1 MTKKLKD
8 KSDPQK
14 SRMER
19 IIVVMPAY
27 NAEKTL
33 EKTYRAIPKGV
44 ADEIIVVDDDSH
56 DRTVKV
62 AKKLGLKTF
71 QHISNLGY
79 GGNQKTCYREGLKL
93 KGTVIVMIHPDYQYD
108 ASLTQELVRPL
119 VQKRFDIML
128 GSRIR
133 TRAEALAGGM
143 PLYKY
148 IANRMLSFIENTFLG
163 LNLSEYHT
171 GFRAFR
177 REVLTTLPLDKFSN
191 DFVFDQEIL
200 VSAVSL
206 GFKIG
211 ETPVPV
217 RYFKEA
223 SSINLSRSII
233 YGLGIL
239 LLMAKYFLHKQGVY
253 KFSLFAK
260 NG

>member
-1 MTKKLKD
+1 MD
-8 KSDPQK
+8 KV
-14 SRMER
+14 
-19 IIVVMPAY
+19 IIVMPAY

-33 EKTYRAIPKGV
+33 EKTYRAIPERV
-44 ADEIIVVDDDSH
+44 ADEVIVVDDDSR
-56 DRTVKV
+56 DKTAKV
-62 AKKLGLKTF
+62 AKKLGLKTVL
-71 QHISNLGY
+71 HKKNLGY
-79 GGNQKTCYREGLKL
+79 GGSQKTCYREALKL
-93 KGTVIVMIHPDYQYD
+93 KGTIIVMIHPDYQYD
-108 ASLTQELVRPL
+108 ASLTTELVRPL

-133 TRAEALAGGM
+133 TRSEALAGGM

-148 IANRMLSFIENTFLG
+148 LANRALSFIENTFLG

-171 GFRAFR
+171 GFRAFT

-206 GFKIG
+206 NYKIG

-223 SSINLSRSII
+223 SSINFSRSVD

-239 LLMAKYFLHKQGVY
+239 LLMAKYLLHRFGLY
-253 KFSLFAK
+253 KFSLFEK
-260 NG
+260 HG